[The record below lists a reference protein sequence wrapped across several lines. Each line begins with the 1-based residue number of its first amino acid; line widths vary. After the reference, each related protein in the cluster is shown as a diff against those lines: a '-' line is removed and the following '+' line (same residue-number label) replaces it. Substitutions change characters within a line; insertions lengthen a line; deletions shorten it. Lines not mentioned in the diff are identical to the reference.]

1 MSKTFYYAENHID
14 IPDADLED
22 MNLEESVELVRTAW
36 QEMYP
41 ALERAS
47 WEEQDDGSVR
57 FFVRSGSKG

>member
-47 WEEQDDGSVR
+47 WEQQDDGSVR

>member
-1 MSKTFYYAENHID
+1 MSKTFYYAENNIE
-14 IPDADLED
+14 IPSEELDG
-22 MNLEESVELVRTAW
+22 MTLEESVELVRTAW

-57 FFVRSGSKG
+57 FYVRSGSKG